1 MAPLIGYDGLTVFS
15 ATMFKQRAS
24 LGDEIT
30 AWCAAHEELVLVGAL
45 VRQSSD
51 TSFHCLS
58 ILIFWRRVR
67 GI

>member
-1 MAPLIGYDGLTVFS
+1 MAPLSGYDGLKVFCG
-15 ATMFKQRAS
+15 TKFEQRAR

-30 AWCAAHEELVLVGAL
+30 AWCAAHEGRVLVGAV

-58 ILIFWRRVR
+58 ILIFWRTVR
-67 GI
+67 S